1 MKRRSQRQ
9 QSFESIKDNLYAA
22 GVSTVKAAKAQEE
35 MFTTTLEALSEA
47 YEAAGLNQLQAGAG
61 GSAEAA
67 DVGAIAAALL
77 TQRQAA
83 LAAADYE
90 AYIAAEEKLQRLDE
104 LAVLRLERQV
114 RQQQA
119 QQQLDQLSNVQRWTE
134 ASLKAQYKTL
144 QAACQA
150 LGLKARTWRAALDQV
165 NQQAPSPGAASH

>member
-47 YEAAGLNQLQAGAG
+47 YEAAGLNQLS
-61 GSAEAA
+61 GSAETV

-77 TQRQAA
+77 TCRQAA

-90 AYIAAEEKLQRLDE
+90 AYVAAEEKLQRLDE

-114 RQQQA
+114 RQRVA
-119 QQQLDQLSNVQRWTE
+119 QQQLDQLSEVQAWTE

-150 LGLKARTWRAALDQV
+150 LNLKARTWRAAADQA
-165 NQQAPSPGAASH
+165 NQQTGQ